1 MGTAARKPAN
11 GKAVLRFVLKSV
23 LSKDGTRIAYD
34 ETGQGPVLVMVGG
47 ALGFRNFSGA
57 RELAGLL
64 SAHFT
69 VINFDRRGRGDSGD
83 TQPYAIDREI
93 EDISALINAAGG
105 SAYVYG
111 MSSGAALALIAA
123 SKLRGIKKLALY
135 EPPFVGVDPNA
146 KKPPADYRAQLQ
158 KLVDANNRSGAVKYF
173 VTKIIGAP
181 AFLAWIMPLMP
192 IWKSLKAVAHTLPYD
207 MAIMDDFS
215 FPTKVAA
222 SVRIPAVVIGGE
234 KSPESLR
241 LAVKATAE
249 AMPNAESVLL
259 AKQSHN
265 VSMKVLAP
273 VLISH
278 LGKE

>member
-1 MGTAARKPAN
+1 MKT
-11 GKAVLRFVLKSV
+11 V

-123 SKLRGIKKLALY
+123 SKLPGIKKLALY

-181 AFLAWIMPLMP
+181 AF
-192 IWKSLKAVAHTLPYD
+192 
-207 MAIMDDFS
+207 
-215 FPTKVAA
+215 
-222 SVRIPAVVIGGE
+222 
-234 KSPESLR
+234 
-241 LAVKATAE
+241 
-249 AMPNAESVLL
+249 
-259 AKQSHN
+259 
-265 VSMKVLAP
+265 
-273 VLISH
+273 
-278 LGKE
+278 